1 MQTMIDILIADDHPL
16 ITEGLRSFLRTKNDF
31 RIAGT
36 AANAAETMAMVQ
48 HTPASILLLDVNL
61 PDGNGVDL
69 CSTIRKTAP
78 DLRILGLSN
87 YSERS
92 VILRMF
98 NNGASGYVLKS
109 APMEELEKAIQIV
122 ASGGI
127 YFGEGVQQVLTG
139 LAADALTEM
148 PPVTRREKE
157 VLQWLAQGLSSP
169 QIGEK
174 IFVSAVTVDSH
185 RRSLMQKLKVNNT
198 VSLLNRAREW
208 GLI

>member
-1 MQTMIDILIADDHPL
+1 MQDMTDILIADDHPL
-16 ITEGLRSFLRTKNDF
+16 ITEGLRSFLQNKAGF

-36 AANAAETMAMVQ
+36 AINAAQTMAMVRD
-48 HTPASILLLDVNL
+48 TPATVLLLDVNL

-69 CSTIRKTAP
+69 CAHIRKAAP
-78 DLRILGLSN
+78 ELRILGLSN

-122 ASGGI
+122 AGGGI
-127 YFGEGVQQVLTG
+127 YFSESVQQVLTG
-139 LAADALTEM
+139 LAADALTDI

-174 IFVSAVTVDSH
+174 IFISAVTVDSH

-198 VSLLNRAREW
+198 VALLNRAREW

>member
-1 MQTMIDILIADDHPL
+1 MIDILIADDHPL
-16 ITEGLRSFLRTKNDF
+16 ITEGLRSFLRSREDF
-31 RIAGT
+31 CIAGT
-36 AANAAETMAMVQ
+36 AANAAQTMTMIQ
-48 HTPASILLLDVNL
+48 EIPATVLLLDVNL

-69 CSTIRKTAP
+69 CSRIRKAAP

-92 VILRMF
+92 VILRML
-98 NNGASGYVLKS
+98 NNGASGYLLKS
-109 APMEELEKAIQIV
+109 APMEELEKAIQVV
-122 ASGGI
+122 AAGGI
-127 YFGEGVQQVLTG
+127 YFGEGVQQVITG
-139 LAADALTEM
+139 LAADALTAI
-148 PPVTRREKE
+148 PPITRREKE

-174 IFVSAVTVDSH
+174 IFISAVTVDSH

-198 VSLLNRAREW
+198 VSLLNKAREW

>member
-1 MQTMIDILIADDHPL
+1 MIDILIADDHPL
-16 ITEGLRSFLRTKNDF
+16 ITEGLRSFLHNKAGF

-36 AANAAETMAMVQ
+36 AINAAQTMTMIRD
-48 HTPASILLLDVNL
+48 TPATVLLLDVNL

-69 CSTIRKTAP
+69 CAHIRKTAP
-78 DLRILGLSN
+78 ELRILGLSN

-109 APMEELEKAIQIV
+109 APMEELEKAIQMV
-122 ASGGI
+122 AGGGI
-127 YFGEGVQQVLTG
+127 YFGESVQQVLTG
-139 LAADALTEM
+139 LAADALTDI
-148 PPVTRREKE
+148 PPITRREKE

-174 IFVSAVTVDSH
+174 IFISAVTVDSH

-198 VSLLNRAREW
+198 VALLNRAREW